1 MNRESESEIE
11 KRKADHL
18 SLAGSASCQMK
29 GSNGLDTI
37 RFEPVALPELNFAEL
52 DAQVKFLNKP
62 LAFPFLISS
71 MSGGVR
77 EADKMNMILAEAA
90 ETCQV
95 ALGLGSMR
103 IALEQ
108 KSAQSS
114 FKLRK
119 FAPSI
124 PILANI
130 GGTQLIQ
137 KNGINDA
144 LRCIELADADGIY
157 IHLNALQ
164 ELLQPGGDCDWRGVS
179 VAIQKFVRASPV
191 PVFVKEVGHGI
202 SASSAEI
209 LVDLGVSWIDVAG
222 SGGTSWSQIE
232 HIRSGREGVS
242 AFADWGV
249 ETKEAIEAI
258 RSKKL
263 SCMLVGSGGLR
274 NGLDVAKV
282 VRIGADIG
290 AAAQPFLNPA
300 RSSLNKTVQ
309 VIKSWEKDFKITMF
323 STGSKNL
330 AELRTAKLLD
340 GGGRSDTRD

>member
-1 MNRESESEIE
+1 MNSKSGIE

-18 SLAGSASCQMK
+18 TLAGSRACQMN

-37 RFEPVALPELNFAEL
+37 RFEPVALPELNFAEI
-52 DAQVKFLNKP
+52 DSQVEFLNKP
-62 LAFPFLISS
+62 LSFPFLISS

-77 EADKMNMILAEAA
+77 EADRMNITLAEAA

-95 ALGLGSMR
+95 ALGVGSMR

-130 GGTQLIQ
+130 GGTQLVQ
-137 KNGINDA
+137 RNGISDA
-144 LRCIELADADGIY
+144 LRCVELADADGIY
-157 IHLNALQ
+157 VHLNALQ
-164 ELLQPGGDCDWRGVS
+164 ELLQPGGDQDWRGVS
-179 VAIQKFVRASPV
+179 AAIQKFVTASPV
-191 PVFVKEVGHGI
+191 PVFIKEVGHGI
-202 SASSAEI
+202 SASSAEMLI
-209 LVDLGVSWIDVAG
+209 DLGVSWIDVAG

-249 ETKEAIEAI
+249 NTKEAIEAI

-282 VRIGADIG
+282 IRIGADMG
-290 AAAQPFLNPA
+290 AAAQPFLDPA
-300 RSSLNKTVQ
+300 RSSVNKTMQ
-309 VIKSWEKDFKITMF
+309 IIESWEKDFKIAMF
-323 STGSKNL
+323 STGSHNVAKL
-330 AELRTAKLLD
+330 KTAKLLT
-340 GGGRSDTRD
+340 GGNGSDTRD

>member
-1 MNRESESEIE
+1 MNSESCIE

-18 SLAGSASCQMK
+18 TLAGSPACQMNS
-29 GSNGLDTI
+29 SNGLDTI
-37 RFEPVALPELNFAEL
+37 RFEPVALPELNFAEI
-52 DAQVKFLNKP
+52 DSQVEFLNKP
-62 LAFPFLISS
+62 LSFPFLISS

-77 EADKMNMILAEAA
+77 EADRMNITLAEAA

-95 ALGLGSMR
+95 ALGVGSMR

-130 GGTQLIQ
+130 GGTQLVQ
-137 KNGINDA
+137 RNGISDA

-157 IHLNALQ
+157 VHLNALQ
-164 ELLQPGGDCDWRGVS
+164 ELLQPGGDQDWRGVS
-179 VAIQKFVRASPV
+179 AAIKKFVTASPV
-191 PVFVKEVGHGI
+191 PVFIKEVGHGI
-202 SASSAEI
+202 SASSAEMLI
-209 LVDLGVSWIDVAG
+209 DLGVSWIDVAG

-249 ETKEAIEAI
+249 NTKEAIESI

-282 VRIGADIG
+282 IRIGADMG
-290 AAAQPFLNPA
+290 AAAQPFLEPA
-300 RSSLNKTVQ
+300 RLSVNKTMQ
-309 VIKSWEKDFKITMF
+309 IIESWEKDFKIAMF

-330 AELRTAKLLD
+330 AELKTARLLA
-340 GGGRSDTRD
+340 GGSHSDTGD

>member
-1 MNRESESEIE
+1 MNSESGIE

-18 SLAGSASCQMK
+18 TLAGSPACQMN

-37 RFEPVALPELNFAEL
+37 RFEPVALPELNFAEI
-52 DAQVKFLNKP
+52 DSQVEFLNKP
-62 LAFPFLISS
+62 LSFPFLISS

-77 EADKMNMILAEAA
+77 EADRMNITLAEAA

-95 ALGLGSMR
+95 ALGVGSMR

-108 KSAQSS
+108 KSAQTS

-119 FAPSI
+119 YAPSI

-130 GGTQLIQ
+130 GGTQLVQ
-137 KNGINDA
+137 RNGISEA

-157 IHLNALQ
+157 VHLNALQ
-164 ELLQPGGDCDWRGVS
+164 ELLQPGGDQDWRGVS
-179 VAIQKFVRASPV
+179 AAIQKFVTVSPV

-202 SASSAEI
+202 SSSSAEMLI
-209 LVDLGVSWIDVAG
+209 DLGVSWIDVAG

-249 ETKEAIEAI
+249 NTKEAIEAI

-282 VRIGADIG
+282 IRIGADMG
-290 AAAQPFLNPA
+290 AAAQPFLEPA
-300 RSSLNKTVQ
+300 RSSVNKTMQ
-309 VIKSWEKDFKITMF
+309 IIESWEKDFKIAMF
-323 STGSKNL
+323 STGSQSVAKL
-330 AELRTAKLLD
+330 KTAKLLT
-340 GGGRSDTRD
+340 GGDASDTRD

>member
-1 MNRESESEIE
+1 MNSESGIE

-18 SLAGSASCQMK
+18 TLAGSPACQMN

-37 RFEPVALPELNFAEL
+37 RFEPVALPELNFAEI
-52 DAQVKFLNKP
+52 DSQVEFLNKP
-62 LAFPFLISS
+62 LSFPFLISS

-77 EADKMNMILAEAA
+77 EADRMNITLAEAA

-95 ALGLGSMR
+95 ALGVGSMR

-130 GGTQLIQ
+130 GGTQLVQ
-137 KNGINDA
+137 RNGISDA
-144 LRCIELADADGIY
+144 LRCVELADADGIY
-157 IHLNALQ
+157 VHLNALQ
-164 ELLQPGGDCDWRGVS
+164 ELLQPGGEQDWRGVS
-179 VAIQKFVRASPV
+179 AAIQKFVTASPV
-191 PVFVKEVGHGI
+191 PVFIKEVGHGI
-202 SASSAEI
+202 SASSAEMLI
-209 LVDLGVSWIDVAG
+209 DLGVSWIDVAG

-249 ETKEAIEAI
+249 NTKEAIEAI

-282 VRIGADIG
+282 IRIGADMG
-290 AAAQPFLNPA
+290 AAAQPFLEPA
-300 RSSLNKTVQ
+300 RSSVNKTMQ
-309 VIKSWEKDFKITMF
+309 IIESWEKDFKIAMF
-323 STGSKNL
+323 STGSQSVAKL
-330 AELRTAKLLD
+330 KTAKLLT
-340 GGGRSDTRD
+340 GGDASDTRD

>member
-1 MNRESESEIE
+1 MNSKSGIE

-18 SLAGSASCQMK
+18 TLAGSRACQMN

-37 RFEPVALPELNFAEL
+37 RFEPVALPELNFAEI
-52 DAQVKFLNKP
+52 DSQVEFLNKP
-62 LAFPFLISS
+62 LSFPFLISS

-77 EADKMNMILAEAA
+77 EADRMNITLAEAA

-95 ALGLGSMR
+95 ALGVGSMR

-130 GGTQLIQ
+130 GGTQLVQ
-137 KNGINDA
+137 RNGISDA
-144 LRCIELADADGIY
+144 LRCVELADADGIY
-157 IHLNALQ
+157 VHLNALQ
-164 ELLQPGGDCDWRGVS
+164 ELLQPGGDQDWRGVS
-179 VAIQKFVRASPV
+179 AAIQKFVTASPV
-191 PVFVKEVGHGI
+191 PVFIKEVGHGI
-202 SASSAEI
+202 SASSAEMLI
-209 LVDLGVSWIDVAG
+209 DLGVSWIDVAG

-249 ETKEAIEAI
+249 NTKEAIEAI

-282 VRIGADIG
+282 IRIGADMG
-290 AAAQPFLNPA
+290 AAAQPFLEPA
-300 RSSLNKTVQ
+300 RSSVNKTMQ
-309 VIKSWEKDFKITMF
+309 IIESWEKDFKIAMF
-323 STGSKNL
+323 STGSHNVAKL
-330 AELRTAKLLD
+330 KTAKLLT
-340 GGGRSDTRD
+340 GGNGSDTRD

>member
-1 MNRESESEIE
+1 MNSESGIE

-18 SLAGSASCQMK
+18 TLAGSPACQMN

-37 RFEPVALPELNFAEL
+37 RFEPVALPELNFAEI
-52 DAQVKFLNKP
+52 DSQVEFLNKP
-62 LAFPFLISS
+62 LSFPFLISS

-77 EADKMNMILAEAA
+77 EADRMNITLAEAA

-95 ALGLGSMR
+95 ALGVGSMR

-130 GGTQLIQ
+130 GGTQLVQ
-137 KNGINDA
+137 RNGISDA
-144 LRCIELADADGIY
+144 LRCVELADADGIY
-157 IHLNALQ
+157 VHLNALQ
-164 ELLQPGGDCDWRGVS
+164 ELLQPGGDQDWRGVS
-179 VAIQKFVRASPV
+179 AAIQKFVTASPV
-191 PVFVKEVGHGI
+191 PVFIKEVGHGI
-202 SASSAEI
+202 SASSAEMLI
-209 LVDLGVSWIDVAG
+209 DLGVSWIDVAG

-249 ETKEAIEAI
+249 NTKEAIEAI

-282 VRIGADIG
+282 IRIGADMG
-290 AAAQPFLNPA
+290 AAAQPFLEPA
-300 RSSLNKTVQ
+300 RSSVNKTMQ
-309 VIKSWEKDFKITMF
+309 IIESWEKDFKIAMF
-323 STGSKNL
+323 STGSQSVAKL
-330 AELRTAKLLD
+330 KTAKLLT
-340 GGGRSDTRD
+340 GGDASDTRD